1 MGTVAQRIRLPLK
14 RIALTSFVGG
24 SELVQEKE
32 TVWSVEL
39 LPASHVDTIMT
50 SLLRNRIS

>member
-1 MGTVAQRIRLPLK
+1 
-14 RIALTSFVGG
+14 
-24 SELVQEKE
+24 VQEKE

-39 LPASHVDTIMT
+39 LPASHADAIMA